1 MNQLYGDLDLKGEIE
16 KGGWSKTQSEEQPKT
31 KSNNTSTQ
39 FVPTKIAITNIN
51 NASNS
56 FNNGSTKSAIS
67 TNKVS
72 LAFKP
77 RQASSSSS
85 NAFGKAATTTIA
97 INNKISNIASSTHA
111 ESSPSYMTNNFTP
124 TQPEL
129 NYNTS
134 VSYEFNTQNTYNAY
148 DSSKE
153 NTYDNSIPETKII
166 DIQFDETDVTYD
178 CKDAYDPY
186 KPNDYLVYCEERLSA
201 KKQVYTYTYMYS
213 YI

>member
-1 MNQLYGDLDLKGEIE
+1 MNQLYGDLDLNGEIE
-16 KGGWSKTQSEEQPKT
+16 KGGWSKTKSEEQPKN
-31 KSNNTSTQ
+31 KSNNTNTQ

-56 FNNGSTKSAIS
+56 FNNSSTKSAIS

-85 NAFGKAATTTIA
+85 NAFGKATTTIA
-97 INNKISNIASSTHA
+97 INNKLPNIASSA
-111 ESSPSYMTNNFTP
+111 NIDSSPSYITNNFAP
-124 TQPEL
+124 TQSDL
-129 NYNTS
+129 NNTAINNISVLYESTTYNTF
-134 VSYEFNTQNTYNAY
+134 E
-148 DSSKE
+148 SSKE

-166 DIQFDETDVTYD
+166 EFDDTDVTYD